1 MVVGVRGGSESR
13 LISLG
18 EYFPVPRLS
27 SQESSPVPVETAKDF
42 DLTFFVGVKKP
53 SLFRFVLS
61 SGVGGFCMSCRCDE
75 ENDSSRSY
83 EGIHLHTL

>member
-1 MVVGVRGGSESR
+1 M
-13 LISLG
+13 
-18 EYFPVPRLS
+18 
-27 SQESSPVPVETAKDF
+27 PVETAKDF

-75 ENDSSRSY
+75 ENDSSGSY
-83 EGIHLHTL
+83 EGIQGIHLHTLEFVILEIITL